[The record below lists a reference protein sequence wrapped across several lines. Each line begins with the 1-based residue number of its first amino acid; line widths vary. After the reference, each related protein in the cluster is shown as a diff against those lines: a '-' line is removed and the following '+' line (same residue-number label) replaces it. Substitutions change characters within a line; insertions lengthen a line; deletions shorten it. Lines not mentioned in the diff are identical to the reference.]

1 MELKKVGLVLFLLG
15 FTATTVDAT
24 GFNPNSLITQLL
36 PQIEG
41 DSDDN
46 YVKSNTEPCCDNCLC
61 TNSIPPKCQC
71 TDWAEDC
78 HSACK
83 GGYGLLGVDV
93 SMKLTHAMTNVPA
106 PPKKLPKLMIATT
119 KQAFLL
125 CVYACMHA
133 NITIIKK
140 GLLSAEST
148 VKEYIFGSKKES
160 QENHMEK
167 VSLQPLWMLLSSIQ
181 VPSPRVILITMS
193 KPQKQGATQN
203 AKEMEMKKLVLV
215 KVALLFLFIC
225 FTASN
230 VDARS
235 RSINPGSF
243 IIAGDNYNLK
253 STTSACCDACAC
265 TKSIPPICHCHDFG
279 ETCHSACNLC
289 ICTASY
295 PPQCRCLDQTT
306 FCYDKCDSSEDKAHS
321 E

>member
-1 MELKKVGLVLFLLG
+1 MDGNKVHQLPSNNSTFFDICLSWQTSNSSKFNMHGDNYKRKKRSNNKKENFERKLKKNIAYHPFYKYIDLR
-15 FTATTVDAT
+15 
-24 GFNPNSLITQLL
+24 NSSENKRKREESEL
-36 PQIEG
+36 
-41 DSDDN
+41 
-46 YVKSNTEPCCDNCLC
+46 
-61 TNSIPPKCQC
+61 
-71 TDWAEDC
+71 
-78 HSACK
+78 H
-83 GGYGLLGVDV
+83 
-93 SMKLTHAMTNVPA
+93 
-106 PPKKLPKLMIATT
+106 
-119 KQAFLL
+119 
-125 CVYACMHA
+125 
-133 NITIIKK
+133 IK
-140 GLLSAEST
+140 
-148 VKEYIFGSKKES
+148 I
-160 QENHMEK
+160 EK
-167 VSLQPLWMLLSSIQ
+167 V
-181 VPSPRVILITMS
+181 R
-193 KPQKQGATQN
+193 
-203 AKEMEMKKLVLV
+203 EMEMKKLVLV

-321 E
+321 EWACVSVTMMWIKAT